1 MFPQI
6 TVNFVAIIVAVI
18 VSFVVGFIW
27 HGPLFG
33 KVWMKLMN
41 IPEGPRPPFSSMIK
55 PIAINLLA
63 TFLMAFVLVHSMEI
77 WRPSIWKIDRLDEAF
92 YFYGFNA
99 AVFNWLG
106 FIVPVLLISVAWEK
120 KSWKLF
126 GFNAAYHLVNLLIIG
141 MILSAW
147 R

>member
-6 TVNFVAIIVAVI
+6 SVNFVAIIVAVI

-33 KVWMKLMN
+33 KVWAKLMN
-41 IPEGPRPPFSSMIK
+41 IPEGPMPPFSTMIK
-55 PIAINLLA
+55 PIAINLLG
-63 TFLMAFVLVHSMEI
+63 TFMTAFVMVHSLEI
-77 WRPSIWKIDRLDEAF
+77 WHPSVWKIARPDDAF
-92 YFYGFNA
+92 YFYGFMG

-106 FIVPVLLISVAWEK
+106 FIVPILLLGVAWEK

-126 GFNAAYHLVNLLIIG
+126 GFNAVYQLVNLLIIA